1 MRVYG
6 NLADDWYGS
15 TAFWA
20 GNRWFTSQISTVDV
34 ALRLWRP
41 VWHHERLSL
50 TFRSDSMAVLHLLS
64 NLRSKSFK
72 FNLIV

>member
-1 MRVYG
+1 MVIG
-6 NLADDWYGS
+6 DSSAQQSAEALA
-15 TAFWA
+15 AL
-20 GNRWFTSQISTVDV
+20 V

-72 FNLIV
+72 FNLIA